1 MIKKALEPYSLGN
14 KSLFIEKEL
23 HKGSWNSDLHYK
35 IVADGKP
42 FSARFI
48 NNNRSP
54 NNIFGEI
61 SNDTLFEQTKFCRFL
76 VNNQVPFMHL
86 LPISED
92 LPFTTIKWE
101 NEIYRFILFE
111 WIEGQHITHCDE
123 DIAEEF
129 GKMARKIHDISSL
142 YISKSSVFPK
152 QSQLVGY
159 SHFVDNLRIKFKASY
174 ISLNTLKMIDE
185 YLETTEYHIENAK
198 TKHYDFIIQ
207 SDLNPL
213 NIIWDKNK
221 KIKGIVDFES
231 IGYSD
236 RIEGLAWLI
245 KWYSRTNGIA
255 STEMSPIVANAFM
268 NGYKIDDFLCKND
281 IDRLSSLIW
290 LSGCINWNFVRN
302 TINMLENHNEE
313 KLGKHFDAY
322 KKRGEKL
329 LKLIPKT
336 YSD

>member
-1 MIKKALEPYSLGN
+1 MYRLIKRALEPYSLGN
-14 KSLFIEKEL
+14 ESLFIEKEL

-35 IVADGKP
+35 IAADGKP

-48 NNNRSP
+48 KNNRSP
-54 NNIFGEI
+54 HSVFGEI

-86 LPISED
+86 FPVSED

-123 DIAEEF
+123 YIAGEF
-129 GKMARKIHDISSL
+129 GKMARKFHDTSSL
-142 YISKSSVFPK
+142 YKSSVFQK

-159 SHFVDNLRIKFKASY
+159 SHFVDNLRNKVKASY
-174 ISLNTLKMIDE
+174 LSLDKLKMVYE
-185 YLETTEYHIENAK
+185 YLELTEYHMENAR

-213 NIIWDKNK
+213 NVIWDKNR
-221 KIKGIVDFES
+221 IINGIVDFES

-236 RIEGLAWLI
+236 RLEGLAWLI

-255 STEMSPIVANAFM
+255 STEMSPIVANAFL
-268 NGYKIDDFLCKND
+268 NGYKINDFLCEND

-302 TINMLENHNEE
+302 TTQILETNNEE
-313 KLGKHFDAY
+313 KLQRHFDAY
-322 KKRGEKL
+322 KQRGEKL
-329 LKLIPKT
+329 LSLIPKT
-336 YSD
+336 

>member
-1 MIKKALEPYSLGN
+1 MYQLIKRALEPYSLGN
-14 KSLFIEKEL
+14 ESLFIEKEL

-48 NNNRSP
+48 KNNRSP
-54 NNIFGEI
+54 NNVFGEI
-61 SNDTLFEQTKFCRFL
+61 SNDTLFEQTKFSRFL
-76 VNNQVPFMHL
+76 INNQVPFMHL
-86 LPISED
+86 LPVSED
-92 LPFTTIKWE
+92 LPFTTIEWE

-123 DIAEEF
+123 YIAEEF
-129 GKMARKIHDISSL
+129 GKMARKFHDISSL
-142 YISKSSVFPK
+142 YKSSVFQK

-159 SHFVDNLRIKFKASY
+159 SQFVDNLRNKVKAFY
-174 ISLNTLKMIDE
+174 ISLDNLKMVDE
-185 YLETTEYHIENAK
+185 YLETTEYHIENAR
-198 TKHYDFIIQ
+198 TKHFDFIIQ

-236 RIEGLAWLI
+236 RTEGLAWLI

-255 STEMSPIVANAFM
+255 STEMSPTVANAFI
-268 NGYKIDDFLCKND
+268 NGYKINDFLCEND

-302 TINMLENHNEE
+302 TIKILETNNEE
-313 KLGKHFDAY
+313 ILRKHFDAY
-322 KKRGEKL
+322 KQRGEKL

-336 YSD
+336 